1 MVVSE
6 RKLYNEVE
14 PIIIEAAIL
23 KSFYPIVFYH
33 AIYAIQNLFVLE
45 WSCYGIM

>member
-14 PIIIEAAIL
+14 PII
-23 KSFYPIVFYH
+23 YVFYH

-45 WSCYGIM
+45 WSCYGIMSVNVDI